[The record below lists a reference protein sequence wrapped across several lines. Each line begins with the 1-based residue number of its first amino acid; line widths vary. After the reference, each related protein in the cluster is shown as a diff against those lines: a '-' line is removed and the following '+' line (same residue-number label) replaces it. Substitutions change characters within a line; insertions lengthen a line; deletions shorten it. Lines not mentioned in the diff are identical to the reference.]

1 MKRESVNTFSGGLT
15 YDINPIT
22 TPNNVLTDGVNA
34 TFLTF
39 NGDEMAL
46 QNDAGNTTII
56 SSYGDSNKE
65 TYNPENI
72 YYKYALVVYGDK
84 LYYCK
89 ENGVTGEFDAIY
101 KALIEV
107 KLKRHISDDD
117 YYPHFMKLHMDR
129 GAELLYNKYKYSGG
143 NLEKFLNNLLNK
155 GDANI

>member
-46 QNDAGNTTII
+46 QNDAGNTKIL
-56 SSYGDSNKE
+56 SYYGESNKE
-65 TYNPENI
+65 IYEPTKT
-72 YYKYALVVYGDK
+72 YYKYALVFYDDK

-89 ENGVTGEFDAIY
+89 ENGVTGVFDI
-101 KALIEV
+101 
-107 KLKRHISDDD
+107 LK
-117 YYPHFMKLHMDR
+117 
-129 GAELLYNKYKYSGG
+129 
-143 NLEKFLNNLLNK
+143 
-155 GDANI
+155 